1 MTSSKTPP
9 RVRYNALAVKYKLPY
24 VLASWLCMY
33 QHRGRFPGRPSYR
46 LPARNLRPSHL
57 SRSPRSP
64 SEFGILLLFRR
75 DAHRVSLDF
84 DVAILQLGPQP
95 ACHLTQLL
103 NLRSEFFRADRLLSV
118 SGTEVSSKDRGLIF
132 KRHGVR
138 KEKFSDLSRVP
149 TGERE
154 NPTTMQSTCSAI
166 DHPRGSVD
174 SVCRV
179 SQMHRQ

>member
-1 MTSSKTPP
+1 MSAPAEQQAP
-9 RVRYNALAVKYKLPY
+9 RKDEL
-24 VLASWLCMY
+24 
-33 QHRGRFPGRPSYR
+33 R
-46 LPARNLRPSHL
+46 LPARNLCPSHF
-57 SRSPRSP
+57 SRPPGSL

-84 DVAILQLGPQP
+84 DVAVFQLGPQP
-95 ACHLTQLL
+95 ACHLTQFL
-103 NLRSEFFRADRLLSV
+103 NLRPESFGADRLLSV

-154 NPTTMQSTCSAI
+154 NPTTMRGSGSAI

-174 SVCRV
+174 SACCM
-179 SQMHRQ
+179 SQMHRR